1 MRNPPENLRLYYVQ
15 RPAPILPLM
24 TTRPQSYF
32 PTMEKLFTSL
42 QDTVTPSF
50 LTPTLASTEMVCSIR
65 PTDETAQVENILTK
79 EVRTVPIWSRIMHL
93 VNPIDVMEG
102 IMTLPEDG
110 ALPSTREPWQRTLRK
125 INDPFN
131 EAYTDA
137 VFACLASRLVE
148 TNLSPHWCRFYG
160 TFNGRI
166 PEYKYNITPDM
177 VQIGDKDWFRDGL
190 TQDRY
195 RVVAS
200 DPYDPEITAELKH
213 PWDDVRAQ
221 IIRKY
226 EEGTEEEIDVSGD
239 DDDSEGSSYTDSEDE
254 SDYETNSETETD
266 TTSGSDSGSDSDLD
280 IETLSGEE
288 DEEELSGGD
297 SAASSSKDSAPEL
310 LDIED
315 LENTGEVVLTQPR
328 IRLSRISGS
337 GSGSGGSQ
345 SSEDDDVDYHLYT
358 KNYPV
363 QLTVLEK
370 CEGTMDTLMEEEENE
385 DGKKEERWT
394 AWVFQVVAALTTA
407 QQLFEFVHN
416 DLHTNNVMWSST
428 DEEYLYYEIKGAT
441 GKDRYYR
448 VPTFGK
454 IFKIIDFGR
463 ATYRPPM
470 KGAPVWFPDAYA
482 PDADAE
488 DQYNCGPYYQPGKP
502 KVSPNK
508 SFDLCRLAVALL
520 ETLWE
525 EKPAIKE
532 PAVVLT
538 DEPGRIQYETV
549 SPLWNLIW
557 TWLTDKHGKNIL
569 RSPDDSERYKF
580 FDLYCA
586 IARDSQNAIPAQQV
600 TRPIFDTPFR
610 CRRKDI
616 PTHATIWKLC
626 VR

>member
-1 MRNPPENLRLYYVQ
+1 MRNPPENLRLYYLS
-15 RPAPILPLM
+15 RPTPTIPLLSS
-24 TTRPQSYF
+24 RPQSYF

-42 QDTVTPSF
+42 QDTVTPS
-50 LTPTLASTEMVCSIR
+50 LLSPTLASTEMIYSMN
-65 PTDETAQVENILTK
+65 PTGDFAVVDNILTK
-79 EVRTVPIWSRIMHL
+79 GQREVPIWSRIMHL
-93 VNPIDVMEG
+93 VNPLDVMEG

-110 ALPSTREPWQRTLRK
+110 ALPSTRDPWQRTLRK

-137 VFACLASRLVE
+137 VFACLASRMVE
-148 TNLSPHWCRFYG
+148 TDISPHWCRFYG

-166 PEYKYNITPDM
+166 PEYKFNITPDM
-177 VQIGDKDWFRDGL
+177 VQISDKDWFRDGL

-200 DPYDPEITAELKH
+200 DPYDPDNTAELTH

-221 IIRKY
+221 IIQNY
-226 EEGTEEEIDVSGD
+226 EEGTEEELEVSD
-239 DDDSEGSSYTDSEDE
+239 NEDEDSKGSHTDSETDSVYS
-254 SDYETNSETETD
+254 SDSETE
-266 TTSGSDSGSDSDLD
+266 SNLD
-280 IETLSGEE
+280 IETLSE
-288 DEEELSGGD
+288 DEEDDGKISGGD
-297 SAASSSKDSAPEL
+297 SAASSSNDSIPEL
-310 LDIED
+310 LDVED
-315 LENTGEVVLTQPR
+315 LENAGEVVLTQPR

-337 GSGSGGSQ
+337 GSGSDDSH
-345 SSEDDDVDYHLYT
+345 SSDDDDVDYHLYT
-358 KNYPV
+358 KNFPV
-363 QLTVLEK
+363 QLTVIEK
-370 CEGTMDTLMEEEENE
+370 CEGTMDTLMEEEDDE

-416 DLHTNNVMWSST
+416 DLHTNNVMWSAT
-428 DEEYLYYEIKGAT
+428 DQEYLYYEIKGAT

-508 SFDLCRLAVALL
+508 SFDLCRLSVALL

-532 PAVVLT
+532 PGTILS

-557 TWLTDKHGKNIL
+557 TWLTDKYGKNIL

-616 PTHATIWKLC
+616 PTHTTIWKLYI
-626 VR
+626 R

>member
-1 MRNPPENLRLYYVQ
+1 MRTPPDNLRLYYVQ
-15 RPAPILPLM
+15 RTPPFITIANKRM
-24 TTRPQSYF
+24 RPQPYF
-32 PTMEKLFTSL
+32 PTLEKLFPSL
-42 QDTVTPSF
+42 QDQTPSDD
-50 LTPTLASTEMVCSIR
+50 LAPTLASTELVYEMGSKG
-65 PTDETAQVENILTK
+65 DSAYVENLLTK
-79 EVRTVPIWSRIMHL
+79 EFRHVPVWTRIMHL
-93 VNPIDVMEG
+93 VNPLDVMEG
-102 IMTLPEDG
+102 IMTIPEDG

-137 VFACLASRLVE
+137 VYACLASRMVE

-160 TFNGRI
+160 TFNDRV

-177 VQIGDKDWFRDGL
+177 SQVGDKDWFREGL
-190 TQDRY
+190 AQSRY

-200 DPYDPEITAELKH
+200 DPYDPENTAELKH

-221 IIRKY
+221 ILQKY
-226 EEGTEEEIDVSGD
+226 EEGTEEDLDVS
-239 DDDSEGSSYTDSEDE
+239 SEEDGNEENDSEDSMNEDDEDEDIEE
-254 SDYETNSETETD
+254 SKEVITEV
-266 TTSGSDSGSDSDLD
+266 
-280 IETLSGEE
+280 ETLS
-288 DEEELSGGD
+288 DECTETTDTSAFSGGD
-297 SAASSSKDSAPEL
+297 SASGTSEDEIKDLTEV
-310 LDIED
+310 DD
-315 LENTGEVVLTQPR
+315 LEVTGEAVIIQPR

-337 GSGSGGSQ
+337 GSADHSSEV
-345 SSEDDDVDYHLYT
+345 SEDDDVDYHLYT
-358 KNYPV
+358 ENYPV
-363 QLTVLEK
+363 QITVLEK
-370 CEGTMDTLMEEEENE
+370 CEGTMDTLMEEEEDE

-394 AWVFQVVAALTTA
+394 AWIFQVVAALTTA

-416 DLHTNNVMWSST
+416 DLHTNNVMWTTT

-441 GKDRYYR
+441 GKDRHYR
-448 VPTFGK
+448 VPTYGK

-463 ATYRPPM
+463 ATFRPPM
-470 KGAPVWFPDAYA
+470 KGASVWFPDAYA

-488 DQYNCGPYYQPGKP
+488 DQYNCGPYYQHGKP

-508 SFDLCRLAVALL
+508 SFDLCRLSIALL

-525 EKPAIKE
+525 EKPEIKE

-557 TWLTDKHGKNIL
+557 TWITDKDGKNIL

-586 IARDSQNAIPAQQV
+586 IARDSQNAIPKQQV

-616 PTHATIWKLC
+616 PTHATIWKLF

>member
-1 MRNPPENLRLYYVQ
+1 MRNPPENIRLYYIQ
-15 RPAPILPLM
+15 RPTPSIPAM
-24 TTRPQSYF
+24 TTIPQTYF
-32 PTMEKLFTSL
+32 PTLEKLFTSL
-42 QDTVTPSF
+42 QDQVTSS
-50 LTPTLASTEMVCSIR
+50 PTLASTEMLCEI
-65 PTDETAQVENILTK
+65 DKQCETALVENILTK
-79 EVRTVPIWSRIMHL
+79 EVRTVPIWCRIMHL
-93 VNPIDVMEG
+93 VNPLDVMEG
-102 IMTLPEDG
+102 IMSLPEDG
-110 ALPSTREPWQRTLRK
+110 SLPSTRDPWQRTLRK

-137 VFACLASRLVE
+137 VFACLASRMIE
-148 TNLSPHWCRFYG
+148 TDISPHWCRFYG

-177 VQIGDKDWFRDGL
+177 IHIGDKDWFRDGL
-190 TQDRY
+190 THERY
-195 RVVAS
+195 RVIAS
-200 DPYDPEITAELKH
+200 DPYDPDNTAVLNH
-213 PWDDVRAQ
+213 PWDNVRAQ
-221 IIRKY
+221 IIQKY
-226 EEGTEEEIDVSGD
+226 EEGSEEEFGISSVSD
-239 DDDSEGSSYTDSEDE
+239 DSYTDSD
-254 SDYETNSETETD
+254 NETD
-266 TTSGSDSGSDSDLD
+266 SDISSGSDSDNDLE
-280 IETLSGEE
+280 IETLSE
-288 DEEELSGGD
+288 DEDEKKDEEFSGGD
-297 SAASSSKDSAPEL
+297 SAASSSNDSNPEL
-310 LDIED
+310 LDVDD
-315 LENTGEVVLTQPR
+315 LEVAGEVVLTQPR

-337 GSGSGGSQ
+337 GSGTGDSH
-345 SSEDDDVDYHLYT
+345 SSDDDDDVDYHLYT

-370 CEGTMDTLMEEEENE
+370 CEGTMDTLMEEEEDE

-394 AWVFQVVAALTTA
+394 AWIFQVVAALTTA

-416 DLHTNNVMWSST
+416 DLHTNNVMWTTT
-428 DEEYLYYEIKGAT
+428 DQEYLYYEIKGST

-508 SFDLCRLAVALL
+508 SFDLCRLSVALL

-525 EKPAIKE
+525 EKPTIKE
-532 PAVVLT
+532 PARVLT
-538 DEPGRIQYETV
+538 DEPGRVQYETV
-549 SPLWNLIW
+549 SPLWNLVW

-569 RSPDDSERYKF
+569 RSPDDSERYRF

-600 TRPIFDTPFR
+600 TRPIFDTPYR
-610 CRRKDI
+610 CRRTDI
-616 PTHATIWKLC
+616 PTHTTIWKLC